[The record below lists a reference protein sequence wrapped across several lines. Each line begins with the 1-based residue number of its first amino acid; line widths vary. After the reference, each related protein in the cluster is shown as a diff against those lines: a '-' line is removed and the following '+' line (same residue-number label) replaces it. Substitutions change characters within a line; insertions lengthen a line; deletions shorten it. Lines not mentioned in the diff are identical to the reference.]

1 MKLEEEIEMR
11 AIRIPKAN
19 VIELIEVEEPT
30 IEQVNDVKVKIKR
43 VGICG
48 SDMHI
53 YHGTNP
59 LATYPRIVGHE
70 VVGEV
75 VEVGAHAQRLAIGDH
90 VIIEPISYC
99 GECYACK
106 NGRPNVCKEVS
117 VFGVHEDGGMRE
129 FVVLPEKQ
137 VHKVNSDIEWDEA
150 VMAEPYTIGAQATWR
165 GNVQEG
171 QTVFIQGAGPI
182 GITVLKMA
190 KLKGATVIISDL
202 TNERLAFAKENG
214 ADYIINPSEVGTV
227 EKINEITKGEGANV
241 VIDAVGMPET
251 FELSVEVASPAGNV
265 VTLGFNKTP
274 SAIALMPITKKELTI
289 TGSRL
294 QTDQFEKVIDL
305 INTKKLTHDGLVT
318 HRFNINDA
326 KEAFEFIEK
335 NPDKVRKAVITFD

>member
-1 MKLEEEIEMR
+1 MQ
-11 AIRIPKAN
+11 AVRIPEAN
-19 VIELIEVEEPT
+19 TIEILDVEEPN
-30 IEQVNDVKVKIKR
+30 IKQANEVKVKIKR

-70 VVGEV
+70 VTGEI
-75 VEVGAHAQRLAIGDH
+75 VEVGSNVTRATVGDH
-90 VIIEPISYC
+90 VVIEPITYC

-129 FVVLPEKQ
+129 FVTIPEKQ
-137 VHKVNSDIEWDEA
+137 VHKVDAGIDWDEA

-190 KLKGATVIISDL
+190 KLRGAIAIMSDL
-202 TNERLAFAKENG
+202 TNERLDFAKENG
-214 ADYIINPSEVGTV
+214 ADYTFNPSEVDAVT
-227 EKINEITKGEGANV
+227 KINEITNDEGANV
-241 VIDAVGMPET
+241 VIDAVGTPQT
-251 FELSVEVASPAGNV
+251 FELAVEAASPAGNV
-265 VTLGFNKTP
+265 VTLGFNQTP
-274 SAIALMPITKKELTI
+274 SSIAMMHITKKELTI

-294 QTDQFEKVIDL
+294 QTNQFGKVVDL
-305 INTKKLTHDGLVT
+305 INTKKLTHNGLVT
-318 HRFNINDA
+318 HRFHINNV
-326 KEAFEFIEK
+326 KEAFKFIEE
-335 NPDKVRKAVITFD
+335 NPDKVRKAVIEFD

>member
-1 MKLEEEIEMR
+1 MKAVQIPEANRIEILDVPEPVLENENE
-11 AIRIPKAN
+11 
-19 VIELIEVEEPT
+19 
-30 IEQVNDVKVKIKR
+30 VKVKIKR

-70 VVGEV
+70 VAGEV
-75 VEVGAHAQRLAIGDH
+75 VELGSKVTKLAVGDH
-90 VIIEPISYC
+90 VVIEPISYC

-106 NGRPNVCKEVS
+106 SGRPNVCKEVS

-129 FVVLPEKQ
+129 FTVLSEKQ
-137 VHKVNSDIEWDEA
+137 VHKVNADIDWDEA
-150 VMAEPYTIGAQATWR
+150 VMAEPYTIGAQSTWR

-171 QTVFIQGAGPI
+171 QTVFVQGAGPI

-190 KLKGATVIISDL
+190 KLRGATVIISDL

-214 ADYIINPSEVGTV
+214 ADYTINPSEVDTI
-227 EKINEITKGEGANV
+227 EKINKITKNEGANI
-241 VIDAVGMPET
+241 VIDAVGTPKT

-265 VTLGFNKTP
+265 VTLGFDSTP

-294 QTDQFEKVIDL
+294 QTDQFSKVIDL
-305 INTKKLTHDGLVT
+305 INQKKLTHDGLVT
-318 HRFNINDA
+318 HRFHIDDV
-326 KEAFEFIEK
+326 KEAFTFIEK
-335 NPDKVRKAVITFD
+335 NPDKVRKAVIEFD

>member
-1 MKLEEEIEMR
+1 MK
-11 AIRIPKAN
+11 AVRIPEAN
-19 VIELIEVEEPT
+19 VIEIIEIPEPELT
-30 IEQVNDVKVKIKR
+30 EANEIKIKTKR

-70 VVGEV
+70 VAGEV
-75 VEVGAHAQRLAIGDH
+75 VEIGVNVTKVAIGDH
-90 VIIEPISYC
+90 VAVEPITYC

-106 NGRPNVCKEVS
+106 SGRPNVCKEVA
-117 VFGVHEDGGMRE
+117 VFGVHVDGGMRE
-129 FVVLPEKQ
+129 FAVLTENQ
-137 VHKVNSDIEWDEA
+137 VHKVNKEIDWDEA

-190 KLKGATVIISDL
+190 KLRGATVIMSDY

-214 ADYIINPSEVGTV
+214 ADYVINPSEVDV
-227 EKINEITKGEGANV
+227 EAKIYEITNQEGANV
-241 VIDAVGMPET
+241 VIDAVGLPQT
-251 FELSVEVASPAGNV
+251 FELSVKVASPAGNV
-265 VTLGFNKTP
+265 VLLGFNATP
-274 SAIALMPITKKELTI
+274 SAIAQMEITKKELTI

-294 QTDQFEKVIDL
+294 QTNQFDKVVSL
-305 INTKKLTHDGLVT
+305 INEKKLTHNGLVT
-318 HRFNINDA
+318 HKFPLSEV
-326 KEAFEFIEK
+326 KEAFKFIEE
-335 NPDKVRKAVITFD
+335 NPQLVRKAVIEF

>member
-1 MKLEEEIEMR
+1 MK
-11 AIRIPKAN
+11 AIQIPEAHR
-19 VIELIEVEEPT
+19 IEVLEVSEPALGQAN
-30 IEQVNDVKVKIKR
+30 EVKVKIKR

-70 VVGEV
+70 VTGEI
-75 VEVGAHAQRLAIGDH
+75 VEVGGNVTKVKVGDH
-90 VIIEPISYC
+90 VVIEPISYC

-106 NGRPNVCKEVS
+106 SGRPNVCKEVS

-129 FVVLPEKQ
+129 FVVLPERQ
-137 VHKVNSDIEWDEA
+137 VHQVNSEIDWDEA

-165 GNVQEG
+165 GNVQKG

-190 KLKGATVIISDL
+190 ILRGAITIISDL

-214 ADYIINPSEVGTV
+214 ADYTINPSEVDVV
-227 EKINEITKGEGANV
+227 EKINEITNGEGANV
-241 VIDAVGMPET
+241 VIDAVGMPQT
-251 FELSVEVASPAGNV
+251 FELSVEVASQAGNV
-265 VTLGFNKTP
+265 VTLGFNATP

-294 QTDQFEKVIDL
+294 QTNQFGTVVEL
-305 INTKKLTHDGLVT
+305 INTKQLTHDGLVT
-318 HRFNINDA
+318 HRFHIDDA
-326 KEAFEFIEK
+326 KEAFNFIEK
-335 NPDKVRKAVITFD
+335 NPDKVRKAVIEFE

>member
-1 MKLEEEIEMR
+1 MK
-11 AIRIPKAN
+11 AIRIPEAN
-19 VIELIEVEEPT
+19 IIEVLDVEEPN
-30 IEQVNDVKVKIKR
+30 IEQTNEVKVKIKR

-70 VVGEV
+70 VTGEI
-75 VEVGAHAQRLAIGDH
+75 VETGSEVTRVAVGDH
-90 VIIEPISYC
+90 VVIEPITYC

-106 NGRPNVCKEVS
+106 SGRPNVCKEVS

-129 FVVLPEKQ
+129 FVTLPETQ
-137 VHKVNSDIEWDEA
+137 VHKVDSEIDWDEA

-165 GNVQEG
+165 GDVKEG

-190 KLKGATVIISDL
+190 KLRGATVIISDF
-202 TNERLAFAKENG
+202 TNERLEFAKENG
-214 ADYIINPSEVGTV
+214 ADYTINPAEVDAKA
-227 EKINEITKGEGANV
+227 KINEITNGEGANV
-241 VIDAVGMPET
+241 IIDAVGIPQT
-251 FELSVEVASPAGNV
+251 FELAVEIASPAGNV
-265 VTLGFNKTP
+265 VTLGFNETP
-274 SAIALMPITKKELTI
+274 SSIAMMHITKKELTI

-294 QTDQFEKVIDL
+294 QTNQFGKVVEL
-305 INTKKLTHDGLVT
+305 INSKQLTHNGLVT
-318 HRFNINDA
+318 HRFHISKA

-335 NPDKVRKAVITFD
+335 NPDKVRKAVIEFE

>member
-1 MKLEEEIEMR
+1 MMK
-11 AIRIPKAN
+11 AVRIPEAN
-19 VIELIEVEEPT
+19 KIEIVDIQEPN
-30 IEQVNDVKVKIKR
+30 IEQANEVKVKIKR

-70 VVGEV
+70 VAGEIIEIGSNV
-75 VEVGAHAQRLAIGDH
+75 TKVAVGDH
-90 VIIEPISYC
+90 VVIEPISYC

-117 VFGVHEDGGMRE
+117 VFGVHEDGGMKE
-129 FVVLPEKQ
+129 FAILSERQ
-137 VHKVNSDIEWDEA
+137 VHKVDSEIEWDEA

-190 KLKGATVIISDL
+190 KLRGATVIISDF

-214 ADYIINPSEVGTV
+214 ADYTINPTEVDV
-227 EKINEITKGEGANV
+227 ESKINEITKDEGANV
-241 VIDAVGMPET
+241 VIDAVGMPQT
-251 FELSVEVASPAGNV
+251 FELSVKVASAAGNV
-265 VTLGFNKTP
+265 VLLGFNATP
-274 SAIALMPITKKELTI
+274 SSIAQMLITKKELTI

-294 QTDQFEKVIDL
+294 QTNQFGKVVEL
-305 INTKKLTHDGLVT
+305 INEKKLTHNGLVT
-318 HRFNINDA
+318 HKFPLSQV
-326 KEAFEFIEK
+326 KEAFAFVEK
-335 NPDKVRKAVITFD
+335 NPKLVRKAVIVFD

>member
-1 MKLEEEIEMR
+1 MK
-11 AIRIPKAN
+11 AIQIPEAHQ
-19 VIELIEVEEPT
+19 IEVLEMPEPT
-30 IEQVNDVKVKIKR
+30 LEQANEVKVKIKR

-70 VVGEV
+70 VAGEII
-75 VEVGAHAQRLAIGDH
+75 EVGAEVSKVAVGDH
-90 VIIEPISYC
+90 VVIEPIRYC
-99 GECYACK
+99 GNCYACK

-129 FVVLPEKQ
+129 VVVLPEKQ
-137 VHKVNSDIEWDEA
+137 VHQVDSSIDWDEA
-150 VMAEPYTIGAQATWR
+150 VMAEPYTIGAQAVWR
-165 GNVQEG
+165 GNVQAG

-190 KLKGATVIISDL
+190 RLQGAITIISDL

-214 ADYIINPSEVGTV
+214 ADYIINPSEVDVV
-227 EKINEITKGEGANV
+227 ERINEITNGEGANI
-241 VIDAVGMPET
+241 VIDAVGMPQT

-265 VTLGFNKTP
+265 VTLGFNATP

-294 QTDQFEKVIDL
+294 QTNQFGKVVEL
-305 INTKKLTHDGLVT
+305 INTKKLTHNGLVT
-318 HRFNINDA
+318 HRFHIDDA
-326 KEAFEFIEK
+326 KEAFDFIEK
-335 NPDKVRKAVITFD
+335 NPDKVRKAVIEFE

>member
-1 MKLEEEIEMR
+1 MK
-11 AIRIPKAN
+11 AVSIPKAN
-19 VIELIEVEEPT
+19 TIELLDVQEPT
-30 IEQVNDVKVKIKR
+30 IKQEDEVKVKIKR

-70 VVGEV
+70 VTGEI
-75 VEVGAHAQRLAIGDH
+75 VETGKDVNRVTVGDH
-90 VIIEPISYC
+90 VVIEPITFC

-106 NGRPNVCKEVS
+106 NDRPNVCKEVS

-129 FVVLPEKQ
+129 FVTLPEKQ
-137 VHKVNSDIEWDEA
+137 VHQVDSEIEWDEA

-165 GNVQEG
+165 GNVKEG

-190 KLKGATVIISDL
+190 KLRGATVIISDF

-214 ADYIINPSEVGTV
+214 ADYTINPKEVDSVT
-227 EKINEITKGEGANV
+227 KINEITNDEGANV
-241 VIDAVGMPET
+241 VIDAVGAPQT
-251 FELSVEVASPAGNV
+251 FELAVEGASPAGNV
-265 VTLGFNKTP
+265 VTLGFNETP
-274 SAIALMPITKKELTI
+274 SSIAMMQITKKELTI

-294 QTDQFEKVIDL
+294 QTDQFGKVVDL
-305 INTKKLTHDGLVT
+305 INTKQLTHNGLVT
-318 HRFNINDA
+318 HRFHINNV

-335 NPDKVRKAVITFD
+335 NPDKVRKAVIEFE

>member
-1 MKLEEEIEMR
+1 MK
-11 AIRIPKAN
+11 AIRIPEAN
-19 VIELIEVEEPT
+19 KIEVLDVPESR
-30 IEQVNDVKVKIKR
+30 IEQANEVKVKIKR

-70 VVGEV
+70 VAGEIIEIGTNV
-75 VEVGAHAQRLAIGDH
+75 NKVAVGDH
-90 VIIEPISYC
+90 VVIEPITYC

-106 NGRPNVCKEVS
+106 SGRPNVCKEVS

-129 FVVLPEKQ
+129 FAILSEGQ
-137 VHKVNSDIEWDEA
+137 VHKVDPEIDWDEA

-190 KLKGATVIISDL
+190 KLRGATVIISDF
-202 TNERLAFAKENG
+202 TNERLVFAKENG
-214 ADYIINPSEVGTV
+214 ADYTINPSEVDI
-227 EKINEITKGEGANV
+227 ESKINEITNDEGANV
-241 VIDAVGMPET
+241 VIDAVGMPQT
-251 FELSVEVASPAGNV
+251 FELSMKVASVAGNV
-265 VTLGFNKTP
+265 VLLGFNATP
-274 SAIALMPITKKELTI
+274 SSIAQMLITKKELTI

-294 QTDQFEKVIDL
+294 QTNQFGKVVEL
-305 INTKKLTHDGLVT
+305 INEKKLTHNGLIT
-318 HRFNINDA
+318 HKFPLSKV
-326 KEAFEFIEK
+326 KEAFTFVEE
-335 NPDKVRKAVITFD
+335 NPQLVRKAVIEFE

>member
-1 MKLEEEIEMR
+1 MKAVCIS
-11 AIRIPKAN
+11 KAN
-19 VIELIEVEEPT
+19 TIELLDVEEPT
-30 IEQVNDVKVKIKR
+30 IKQENEVKVKIKR

-70 VVGEV
+70 VTGEIV
-75 VEVGAHAQRLAIGDH
+75 KTGKDVNRVTVGDH
-90 VIIEPISYC
+90 VVIEPITFC

-106 NGRPNVCKEVS
+106 SGRPNVCKEVS

-129 FVVLPEKQ
+129 FVTLPEKQ
-137 VHKVNSDIEWDEA
+137 VHQVDSEIEWDEA

-165 GNVQEG
+165 GNVKEG

-190 KLKGATVIISDL
+190 KLRGATVIISDF
-202 TNERLAFAKENG
+202 TNERLALAKENG
-214 ADYIINPSEVGTV
+214 VDHTINPKEVDSMT
-227 EKINEITKGEGANV
+227 KINEITNDEGANV
-241 VIDAVGMPET
+241 VIDAVGSPQT
-251 FELSVEVASPAGNV
+251 FELAVEVASPAGNI
-265 VTLGFNKTP
+265 VTLGFNETP
-274 SAIALMPITKKELTI
+274 SSIAMMHITKKELTI

-294 QTDQFEKVIDL
+294 QTNQFGKVVEL
-305 INTKKLTHDGLVT
+305 INTKQLTHNGLVT
-318 HRFNINDA
+318 HRFHINNV

-335 NPDKVRKAVITFD
+335 NPDKVRKAVIEFE

>member
-1 MKLEEEIEMR
+1 MK
-11 AIRIPKAN
+11 AVRIPEAKI
-19 VIELIEVEEPT
+19 IEILDIPEPE
-30 IEQVNDVKVKIKR
+30 IKELDDVKVKIKR

-70 VVGEV
+70 VAGEII
-75 VEVGAHAQRLAIGDH
+75 EVGSNVTKVAVGDH
-90 VIIEPISYC
+90 VVIEPIRYC

-129 FVVLPEKQ
+129 VAILSERQ
-137 VHKVNSDIEWDEA
+137 VHKVNPDIDWDEA

-165 GNVQEG
+165 GNVQPG

-190 KLKGATVIISDL
+190 KLRGATVIISDF

-214 ADYIINPSEVGTV
+214 ADYTINPSEVDI
-227 EKINEITKGEGANV
+227 EAKINEITNDEGANI
-241 VIDAVGMPET
+241 VIDAVGLPQT
-251 FELSVEVASPAGNV
+251 FELSVNVASVAGNIV
-265 VTLGFNKTP
+265 LLGFNATP
-274 SAIALMPITKKELTI
+274 SSIAQMEITKKELTI

-294 QTDQFEKVIDL
+294 QTNQFGKVVEL
-305 INTKKLTHDGLVT
+305 INDKKLTHNGLVT
-318 HRFNINDA
+318 HKFPLSQI
-326 KEAFEFIEK
+326 KEAFAFVEQ
-335 NPDKVRKAVITFD
+335 NPQLVRKAIIEFE